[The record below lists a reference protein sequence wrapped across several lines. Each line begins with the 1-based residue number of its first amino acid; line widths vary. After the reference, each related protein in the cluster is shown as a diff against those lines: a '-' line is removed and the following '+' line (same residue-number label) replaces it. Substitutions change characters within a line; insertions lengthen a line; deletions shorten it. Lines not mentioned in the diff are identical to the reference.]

1 MNSLLAWYII
11 GSILG
16 LFLIGF
22 MIWFGI
28 CVVSILNDIADSL
41 EELNHTQR
49 KQIKDKKTPQ
59 QIADKTE
66 KAE

>member
-1 MNSLLAWYII
+1 MISVLAWYII
-11 GSILG
+11 GIILG

-49 KQIKDKKTPQ
+49 KQIKDKKTTQ
-59 QIADKTE
+59 QIANKTE
-66 KAE
+66 RAE